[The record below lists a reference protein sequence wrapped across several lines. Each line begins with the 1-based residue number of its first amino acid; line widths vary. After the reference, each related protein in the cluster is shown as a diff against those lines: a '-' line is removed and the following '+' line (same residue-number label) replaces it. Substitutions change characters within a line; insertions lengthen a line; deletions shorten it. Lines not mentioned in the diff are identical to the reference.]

1 MQKQFYFDSRWED
14 GWPHPDE
21 LKRYFLALPGQ
32 EWFYTGGNDTGGLNV
47 DGLHDTG
54 HLEMGQGRIDA
65 RLMMWGNPKLGV
77 LVMYRKYGGGFQ
89 ETFTSKG
96 DMSRLRELVYTLHD
110 TPLPVGLF
118 IPFAMAWPAVK
129 EFIETDGVTCPTS
142 IAWVA
147 NKDLPA
153 NTFPDPPIRRA

>member
-1 MQKQFYFDSRWED
+1 MKKRANFDSYWGP
-14 GWPHPDE
+14 GWPDVNWIQ
-21 LKRYFLALPGQ
+21 RYFLDAPQLPWLHDRQ
-32 EWFYTGGNDTGGLNV
+32 NDSASLFV
-47 DGLHDTG
+47 QGLHGTDD
-54 HLEMGQGRIDA
+54 LEEGRRIDA
-65 RLMMWGNPKLGV
+65 ELGLFGNPALGV
-77 LVMYRKYGGGFQ
+77 LVIYRKYGGGFSD
-89 ETFTSKG
+89 TFTSRG
-96 DMSRLRELVYTLHD
+96 DVSRLGELVYSLHD

-153 NTFPDPPIRRA
+153 NTFPDPPIRRP